1 MNMQEKFY
9 ADNYCILGG
18 FSKNRW
24 GYTTKEEKELKNKLK
39 EKGKY
44 MLPIRKVAEKQMPT
58 KTDNKVLNAVSYA
71 VSSLDLEDQESI
83 IELSKTIPEPED
95 LIDQTIAIQ
104 QYRIK
109 MGLENEYQQG
119 RLLQSTQ
126 EAINSIVNMI
136 NAKQNISEGQNINVN
151 VNNTITSLLAELDN
165 EDDTVIDMD
174 KISAQQKERM
184 NEINDMRF

>member
-1 MNMQEKFY
+1 MNMQENFY
-9 ADNYCILGG
+9 ADNYCILGAL
-18 FSKNRW
+18 SKNRW
-24 GYTTKEEKELKNKLK
+24 GYGIKEEKELKNKLK

-44 MLPIRKVAEKQMPT
+44 MLPIRKVAQNQMPT
-58 KTDNKVLNAVSYA
+58 KADNNILNAVSYA
-71 VSSLDLEDQESI
+71 VSSLDLEDQERI

-136 NAKQNISEGQNINVN
+136 TAKQNISEGQNINVN
-151 VNNTITSLLAELDN
+151 VNNTITSLLDELND
-165 EDDTVIDMD
+165 DDTVIDMD
-174 KISAQQKERM
+174 RINM
-184 NEINDMRF
+184 NKQNNNMRF

>member
-1 MNMQEKFY
+1 
-9 ADNYCILGG
+9 
-18 FSKNRW
+18 
-24 GYTTKEEKELKNKLK
+24 
-39 EKGKY
+39 
-44 MLPIRKVAEKQMPT
+44 MLPIRKVAKQQMPT
-58 KTDNKVLNAVSYA
+58 KTDNKVLNDVSYA

-151 VNNTITSLLAELDN
+151 VNNTITSLLDELDD

-184 NEINDMRF
+184 NEINNLRS